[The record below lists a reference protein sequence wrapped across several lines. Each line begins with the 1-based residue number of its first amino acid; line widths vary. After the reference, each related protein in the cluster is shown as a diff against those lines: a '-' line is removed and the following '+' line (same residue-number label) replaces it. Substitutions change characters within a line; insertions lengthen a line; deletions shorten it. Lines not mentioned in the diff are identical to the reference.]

1 MYFIRMMLL
10 WLVLIARCSGSDE
23 IPLYRA
29 DQSNTYQNYS
39 ADRAIDGNLYTE
51 SIALSQSSQW
61 LRVYFTSS
69 STVQRVV
76 VEKGYSNGP
85 ACVWTVSVYDGEAGT
100 VCGTY
105 TDIPDRYNLL
115 YFATLTLL
123 L

>member
-29 DQSNTYQNYS
+29 DQSSTYRNYS
-39 ADRAIDGNLYTE
+39 AARVIDGDLGTQ
-51 SIALSQSSQW
+51 SITVKEDPAW

-69 STVQRVV
+69 STVERVV
-76 VEKGYSNGP
+76 VESGRSYGP

-105 TDIPDRYNLL
+105 TDIPPG
-115 YFATLTLL
+115 
-123 L
+123 